1 MTTTTPKPT
10 SASRRR
16 TIIQAWTPPRDRLAY
31 LWLALAIVLLPFAI
45 FRWTIPLAA
54 WLYPV
59 FLLRFVRTQPLL
71 RGMLLVLLATVLVGE
86 FALQGVIPIPGALY
100 HLLIFGMAV
109 IITLPYLIDRVLA
122 PRLGGMLSTLVFPLA
137 VTTVWYLNALLNP
150 LVGTWVNPAYTQYG
164 NLPLLQLL
172 SVTGL
177 WGIIF
182 VMSWLASV
190 VNWAWEHG
198 FAWPRVRGGAVLY
211 ASLLALVLL
220 FGGAR
225 LALFPAQGS
234 TVRVAGISPSH
245 ALLDARDKQLSQL
258 PLHTRKAL
266 ASGTATPAE
275 RELFR
280 QAFAPVNDE
289 LLSLSLKEARAGAK
303 IIVWPE
309 GRAKVLQE
317 DEAALLARAS
327 ALARATGTYLDLGM
341 SVVLSHPVQSHI
353 LLNESILIDPSGN
366 VVWRYEKTHVAPPDA
381 ATNVPGDGQVPTV
394 QTPYGRLSTVICYDA
409 DFPDTIRQAGQA
421 GADIM
426 LVPGNDWQAI
436 DPMHPQMATF
446 RAIEN
451 GFSEVRQASNGLA
464 MTVDYEGH
472 VLAASDYF
480 TTDQQVMVA
489 DVPMQGVRTIYAT
502 IGDLFAWLSLVGLVV
517 LIGLALAR
525 RRKAGEAGAA
535 APITA
540 SPSEASPISAVPTEA
555 VLTALRPLSRESIEA
570 VLIKPRPTS
579 GEPPEALPT

>member
-1 MTTTTPKPT
+1 MATTTRQTT
-10 SASRRR
+10 NSSRRR
-16 TIIQAWTPPRDRLAY
+16 TFIQAFTSPRDRLSY

-45 FRWTIPLAA
+45 FRWTIPLTA

-59 FLLRFVRTQPLL
+59 FLLRFVRTQPLW

-100 HLLIFGMAV
+100 HLVVVAFG
-109 IITLPYLIDRVLA
+109 IGITLPYLIDRVVA
-122 PRLGGMLSTLVFPLA
+122 PRLSGMPGTLVFPL
-137 VTTVWYLNALLNP
+137 TTTVVWYLNSLNP
-150 LVGTWVNPAYTQYG
+150 FMGTWTNPAYTQYG

-182 VMSWLASV
+182 LMSWLASV
-190 VNWAWEHG
+190 VNWAWEWG
-198 FAWPRVRGGAVLY
+198 FAWPRVRGGAALY

-225 LALFPAQGS
+225 LAFFPAQGS

-258 PLHTRKAL
+258 SPHTREAL
-266 ASGTATPAE
+266 ASGTATPAD
-275 RELFR
+275 RELIR

-309 GRAKVLQE
+309 GRAEVVRE

-327 ALARATGTYLDLGM
+327 ALARATGIYLDMGM
-341 SVVLSHPVQSHI
+341 SVVLQHPVQSRFI
-353 LLNESILIDPSGN
+353 LDQITLIDPSGN
-366 VVWRYEKTHVAPPDA
+366 VVWHYEKTHLAPGSEA
-381 ATNVPGDGQVPTV
+381 ATNVPGDGKVPTV
-394 QTPYGRLSTVICYDA
+394 QTPYGRLSNVVCYDA
-409 DFPDTIRQAGQA
+409 DFPGTIRQAGQA
-421 GADIM
+421 GTDIM
-426 LVPGNDWQAI
+426 LMAGNDWPEL

-451 GFSEVRQASNGLA
+451 GFSLVRVANAGLSMA
-464 MTVDYEGH
+464 VDYEGQ
-472 VLAASDYF
+472 VRASSDYSIS
-480 TTDQQVMVA
+480 DSQVMVA

-502 IGDLFAWLSLVGLVV
+502 IGDLFAWLSVAGLVV
-517 LIGLALAR
+517 LIGVALAR
-525 RRKAGEAGAA
+525 GPKAGEVGVAE
-535 APITA
+535 PITA
-540 SPSEASPISAVPTEA
+540 SPTSAELTEP
-555 VLTALRPLSRESIEA
+555 RPSSREPIEA
-570 VLIKPRPTS
+570 ALISPMPIS
-579 GEPPEALPT
+579 GEPPAALPT